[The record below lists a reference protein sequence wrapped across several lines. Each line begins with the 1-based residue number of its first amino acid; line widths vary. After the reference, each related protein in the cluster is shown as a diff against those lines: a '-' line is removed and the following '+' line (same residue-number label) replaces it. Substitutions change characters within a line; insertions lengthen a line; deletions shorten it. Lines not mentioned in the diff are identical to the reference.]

1 MKNKFTGLFEKA
13 LEFAIKSHKG
23 QYRKNS
29 NMPYV
34 WHVMCVAKNV
44 EENKKSRNLELL
56 LAASVLHDTYEDCE
70 DVTLEIIAQEFGFKV
85 AALVEELSSDPKK
98 IEEMGKTEYLKEKM
112 VKMSSYALVIKLS
125 DRLDNCKDLS
135 DAKPEFKEKYK
146 KQTEEILSHLYAK
159 RNKLSDT
166 HIGLMNK
173 INNALKNVN

>member
-1 MKNKFTGLFEKA
+1 MKNKFTGIFEKA
-13 LEFAIKSHKG
+13 LLFSLTNHSG
-23 QYRKNS
+23 QYRKSS
-29 NMPYV
+29 NLPYI
-34 WHVMCVAKNV
+34 WHPISVAKNV
-44 EENKKSRNLELL
+44 EENKISKNLELL
-56 LAASVLHDTYEDCE
+56 MTSALLHDLVEDCE

-85 AALVEELSSDPKK
+85 AALVEELSSEPNK
-98 IEEMGKTEYLKEKM
+98 IEEVGKTEYLKEKM
-112 VKMSSYALVIKLS
+112 AKMSSYALVIKLS